1 MQDLELGQCIYRM
14 VRDNGDVVE
23 NPRIDGLEVI
33 FLGRLGGVV
42 EIAEGSVFR
51 NTKII
56 AGGMAKITIKRTHEK
71 GIKNT
76 KIETACPCRFKELYI
91 DSGCSIEGARF
102 ALLDDANLS
111 VKIGKDCMLS
121 SNILFRA
128 ADGHTIFDV
137 ESGDVLNPSRPI
149 KIGDHVWIGAGATF
163 FKGAE
168 VASNVIVGANSLISK
183 SYVEENVA
191 LAGAPATVVKRNI
204 SWSRLRIPEYER
216 QRSENIR

>member
-1 MQDLELGQCIYRM
+1 M

-33 FLGRLGGVV
+33 FQGRLGGVV
-42 EIAEGSVFR
+42 EIDEGSVFR
-51 NTKII
+51 NTKIV
-56 AGGMAKITIKRTHEK
+56 AGGMARIVVKRTHEK

-76 KIETACPCRFKELYI
+76 KIETACLCKVKELYI

-102 ALLDDANLS
+102 ALLDDENLS

-128 ADGHTIFDV
+128 ADGHTLFDV
-137 ESGDVLNPSRPI
+137 GSGDVINRSRPI

-163 FKGAE
+163 LKGAE
-168 VASNVIVGANSLISK
+168 VASNVIIGANSIVSK
-183 SYVEENVA
+183 SYLEENVA
-191 LAGAPATVVKRNI
+191 LAGAPARVVKRNVG
-204 SWSRLRIPEYER
+204 WSRSRIPEYER
-216 QRSENIR
+216 QRRVNIQ